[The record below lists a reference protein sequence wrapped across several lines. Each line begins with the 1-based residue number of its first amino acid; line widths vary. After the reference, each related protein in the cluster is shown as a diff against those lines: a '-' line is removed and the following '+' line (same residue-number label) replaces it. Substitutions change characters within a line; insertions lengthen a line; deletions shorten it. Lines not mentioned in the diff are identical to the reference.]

1 MPATKDFNWYQ
12 GEDLEFDV
20 FYAIDGVAQDMT
32 NYYVRM
38 DIASMDSTGKA
49 GKPLVSLNSE
59 DFDGSTDRPGEEDN
73 EITLDTNGKI
83 HVVVS
88 REVTLDALKVNDAQ
102 AVYAYDLFLR
112 DKTTNK
118 QRPLLRGNIL
128 LTRAVTQWA

>member
-1 MPATKDFNWYQ
+1 MPATKDFEWYQ
-12 GEDLEFDV
+12 GEDLDFDV
-20 FYAIDGVAQDMT
+20 FYAIDGIAQDMT
-32 NYYVRM
+32 NYIVRM
-38 DIASMDSTGKA
+38 DIASLDNTGKA
-49 GKPLVSLNSE
+49 GKPLVSLNSD
-59 DFDGSTDRPGEEDN
+59 DFEGTMDRPGEEDN

-83 HVVVS
+83 HVKVS
-88 REVTLDALKVNDAQ
+88 RQVTLNVLKPNEAT